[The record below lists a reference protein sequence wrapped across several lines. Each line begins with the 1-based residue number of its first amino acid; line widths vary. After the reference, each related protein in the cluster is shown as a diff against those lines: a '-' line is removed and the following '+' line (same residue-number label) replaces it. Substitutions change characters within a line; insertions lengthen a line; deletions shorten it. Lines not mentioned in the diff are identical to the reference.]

1 MKGFKVQPY
10 RYKNE
15 RKIVYDI
22 EVEGNHNFFANNI
35 LVHNCAIWVAKKKYA
50 ARVLDS
56 EGVRY
61 KEPKLKIM
69 GLEIVR
75 SSTPKFVQKKL
86 KNAVDTILDSTEDE
100 IIKYKDKVLLEFMKE
115 PLPNIAKVQGVSN
128 IDYDLLTSKS
138 IPIGARSVLVF
149 NEYIKKNNL
158 VDEYQLIDPGT
169 KIKQM
174 YLKEPN
180 KFNSNIIAW
189 NDDKFT
195 KNIDCV
201 DYQKC
206 FEKYFLSPLE
216 IMTKPLGWNIHRT
229 TEALD
234 EW

>member
-1 MKGFKVQPY
+1 MKGCKVQPY
-10 RYKNE
+10 EYKND

-22 EVEGNHNFFANNI
+22 EVEHNHNFFANGV
-35 LVHNCAIWVAKKKYA
+35 LVHNCGIFVAKKKYA
-50 ARVLDS
+50 LRVIDS

-61 KEPKLKIM
+61 KDPKLKIM

-86 KNAVDTILDSTEDE
+86 KDAVNTILDSTEEE
-100 IIKYKDKVLLEFMKE
+100 IIEYKDKVLKKFMVA
-115 PLPNIAKVQGVSN
+115 PLPDIAKVQGVSN
-128 IDYDLLTSKS
+128 LDYDLINSKS

-149 NEYIKKNNL
+149 NNYVKKNNL
-158 VDEYQLIDPGT
+158 IDEYQLISPGT
-169 KIKQM
+169 KIKQV

-195 KNIDCV
+195 KLIDCV

-216 IMTKPLGWNIHRT
+216 IMTKPLKWNINKT
-229 TEALD
+229 TETLD